1 MPARDL
7 YHDAVKSALAKD
19 GWKITHDPYPL
30 KLGRSDL
37 FVDLGAEKILA
48 AEKSGKKIAVE
59 IKSFLGRSVI
69 TDTENALGQYLIY
82 EKLLSRTEV
91 DRTLFMAIDRETLVE
106 TLTDELESLLTNDF
120 HVRLLIFDSDTEEII
135 RWLQ

>member
-7 YHDAVKSALAKD
+7 YHDAVKSALEKD
-19 GWKITHDPYPL
+19 GWTVTHDPYPL

-37 FVDLGAEKILA
+37 FVDLGAEKVLA
-48 AEKSGKKIAVE
+48 AEKSGRKIAVE

-69 TDTENALGQYLIY
+69 TETENALGQHLIY

-120 HVRLLIFDSDTEEII
+120 HVRLLVFD
-135 RWLQ
+135 